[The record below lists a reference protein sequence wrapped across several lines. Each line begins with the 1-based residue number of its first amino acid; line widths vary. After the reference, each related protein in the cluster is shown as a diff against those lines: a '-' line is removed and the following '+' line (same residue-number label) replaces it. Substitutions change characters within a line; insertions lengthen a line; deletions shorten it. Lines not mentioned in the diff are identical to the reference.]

1 MAGLDPAIHALALP
15 LQERGCPGL
24 RRAEAASAAQ
34 AGQAR
39 A

>member
-1 MAGLDPAIHALALP
+1 MAGLDPAIHDFLSR

-24 RRAEAASAAQ
+24 RRAEAPSAAQ